1 MKNKFSF
8 LTRDSIKKK
17 INTKPFKII
26 NIVLCI
32 IIIAVI
38 NLDTIVKFF
47 GGDFDE
53 LVNIYVV
60 DEVGVYD
67 DFENIMENSY
77 LDVLENYN
85 AKVVKPEKSLDEL
98 KEDIIKDET
107 NDIIV
112 YIKEIEDVSF
122 EKVFDVEFISFE
134 YVDSVLYQNIIN
146 ALNTTKANAA
156 LKLASIDQSTL
167 DEVYKGVE
175 INRVI
180 LSEDVKEDEEF
191 MELIGSI
198 VTIVFIIPFFML
210 IVLIVQMIGAE
221 INEEKT
227 SRSMEIIIS
236 SVSPEAHFMSKLI
249 SSNVFAI
256 VQGALLLLYALIGSI
271 IRVFTSSGITS
282 TMNDVVS
289 SNPESVGKINEYIN
303 LFLQSDIASKLVAG
317 IPLFIIL
324 ILLSFLA
331 YSLLTGI
338 LASITTSMEDYNQIQ
353 TPVMVFLMLGYF
365 LAIYASIF
373 RGAVFIKVMAYIPFI
388 SGILAPVMYTLG
400 EISIFGLLVAISLLA
415 LVCVLLY
422 KYGLKV
428 YKVGILNYSSSN
440 LWKKIYKALKAK

>member
-98 KEDIIKDET
+98 KEEIIKDET

-167 DEVYKGVE
+167 DEVYKGVK

-180 LSEDVKEDEEF
+180 LSEDIKEDEEF

-282 TMNDVVS
+282 TMSDVVS

>member
-98 KEDIIKDET
+98 KEEIIKDET

-134 YVDSVLYQNIIN
+134 YVDSVLYQNITN

-282 TMNDVVS
+282 TMSDVVS

>member
-98 KEDIIKDET
+98 KEEIIKDET

-180 LSEDVKEDEEF
+180 LSEDIKEDEEF

-282 TMNDVVS
+282 TMSDVVS

>member
-8 LTRDSIKKK
+8 LTRESIKKK
-17 INTKPFKII
+17 INTKAFKII
-26 NIVLCI
+26 NLILCI
-32 IIIAVI
+32 IIIGVI
-38 NLDTIVKFF
+38 NLDSIVKFF
-47 GGDFDE
+47 GGDFNE
-53 LVNIYVV
+53 LVKIYVV
-60 DEVGVYD
+60 DEVGVYS
-67 DFENIMENSY
+67 DFKNIMSNSY

-85 AKVVKPEKSLDEL
+85 AEVVETDKTLDEL
-98 KEDIIKDET
+98 KENITKEET
-107 NDIIV
+107 KDIIV
-112 YIKEIEDVSF
+112 YFKEIEDVSF
-122 EKVFDVEFISFE
+122 EKVFDVEFISYE
-134 YVDSVLYQNIIN
+134 YIDGVLYQNLLN
-146 ALNTTKANAA
+146 AVNTTKANAA

-175 INRVI
+175 VNRVI

-198 VTIVFIIPFFML
+198 VTIVFIIPFFLL
-210 IVLIVQMIGAE
+210 IVL
-221 INEEKT
+221 
-227 SRSMEIIIS
+227 
-236 SVSPEAHFMSKLI
+236 
-249 SSNVFAI
+249 I

-271 IRVFTSSGITS
+271 IRVFTSGGLMSS
-282 TMNDVVS
+282 VNNVVA

-303 LFLQSDIASKLVAG
+303 LFLQSDIASKLVMG
-317 IPLFIIL
+317 IPLFIVL

-365 LAIYASIF
+365 LAIYASLF
-373 RGAVFIKVMAYIPFI
+373 RGSTFINVMAYVPFI

-400 EISIFGLLVAISLLA
+400 EITIVGLIVSILLLA
-415 LVCVLLY
+415 VVCVLLY